1 MENLQKFPSLVENIG
16 EDEMLEKLHIV
27 LVSYLVLT
35 KFDCLRSFS
44 LGATEVQR

>member
-16 EDEMLEKLHIV
+16 EEEMLEKLHIV

-35 KFDCLRSFS
+35 KFYCLRPFS
-44 LGATEVQR
+44 MGATEVQR